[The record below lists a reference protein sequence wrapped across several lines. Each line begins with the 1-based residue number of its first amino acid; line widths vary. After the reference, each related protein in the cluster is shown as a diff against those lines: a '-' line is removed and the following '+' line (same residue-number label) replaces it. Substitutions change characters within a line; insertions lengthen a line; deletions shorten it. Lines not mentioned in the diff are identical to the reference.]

1 MTHTAEHEREA
12 IVAWLRAEVSK
23 DVPFDLDTM
32 AALGLVLDV
41 AAAAIQR
48 GEHIKGGENG

>member
-23 DVPFDLDTM
+23 DVPFDLDPM

-41 AAAAIQR
+41 AAAVIQR